1 MNINV
6 TILAQAVTFAA
17 FIWFCAR
24 FVWPPLTR
32 AIEARQKT
40 IAEGLAAAERGR
52 LDLEAAGKRTGEML
66 AEARQQA
73 QDIIAQAERR
83 GAQIV
88 EEAKGTARTEGE
100 RIVAGAKA
108 EIEQEFSRAKE
119 ALREQ
124 VAALAIAGAEKIL
137 RREVDAKA
145 HAAMLTQLKQELR

>member
-6 TILAQAVTFAA
+6 TLLAQAVTFAA

-24 FVWPPLTR
+24 FIWPPLTR
-32 AIEARQKT
+32 AMEARQKT

-52 LDLEAAGKRTGEML
+52 LDLEAAAKRSNEMM
-66 AEARQQA
+66 AEARQQV
-73 QDIIAQAERR
+73 QEIIAQAERR

-88 EEAKGTARTEGE
+88 EEAKGTAKTEGE
-100 RIVAGAKA
+100 RIIAGAKA
-108 EIEQEFSRAKE
+108 EIDQEFSRAKE

-124 VAALAIAGAEKIL
+124 VAALAVAGAEKIL

-145 HAAMLTQLKQELR
+145 HADLLAQLRQGLR